1 MYEENEKIY
10 STLIKEEKTLDE
22 IISENSH
29 NLNYI
34 ANILKEIKERDYQ
47 DMNRA
52 TAPLKQAEDA
62 VLGDT
67 TEIGL
72 EESIE
77 LMINT
82 IKERL

>member
-1 MYEENEKIY
+1 MLTELKFPEE
-10 STLIKEEKTLDE
+10 
-22 IISENSH
+22 
-29 NLNYI
+29 I
-34 ANILKEIKERDYQ
+34 AKDIAERDHR
-47 DMNRA
+47 DMTRA

-62 VLGDT
+62 VLVDT